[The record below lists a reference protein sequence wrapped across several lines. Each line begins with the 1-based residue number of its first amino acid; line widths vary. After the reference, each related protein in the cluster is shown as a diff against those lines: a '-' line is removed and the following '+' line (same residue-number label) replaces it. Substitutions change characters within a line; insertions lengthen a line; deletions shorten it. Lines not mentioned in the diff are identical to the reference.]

1 MTDNAIDKIK
11 KAERAVEK
19 IRRERAELDG
29 RRKQLME
36 RLLDDFEIKTVA
48 EAETLL
54 EKLRVK
60 EADLSNDLGSALEE
74 LDVLME
80 QFNV

>member
-1 MTDNAIDKIK
+1 MTDNAIDRIK

-36 RLLDDFEIKTVA
+36 RLLDDFEIKTVVEA
-48 EAETLL
+48 EA
-54 EKLRVK
+54 V
-60 EADLSNDLGSALEE
+60 
-74 LDVLME
+74 
-80 QFNV
+80 

>member
-1 MTDNAIDKIK
+1 MVDNAIDRIK

>member
-1 MTDNAIDKIK
+1 MVDNAIDRIK

-29 RRKQLME
+29 RWKQLME

-48 EAETLL
+48 EAEALL
-54 EKLRVK
+54 ERLRAK
-60 EADLSNDLGSALEE
+60 EVDLSNDLGSALEE

>member
-1 MTDNAIDKIK
+1 MTDNAIDRIK

-48 EAETLL
+48 EAEALL
-54 EKLRVK
+54 EKLRAK

-80 QFNV
+80 QFNA